1 MLSTVF
7 GAQITAQEAV
17 QAGEGGGAWR
27 ELWAKS
33 PPGLAVTAS
42 LC

>member
-1 MLSTVF
+1 MNELDPWIPIAIET
-7 GAQITAQEAV
+7 
-17 QAGEGGGAWR
+17 GEGGGAWR

-42 LC
+42 LG